1 VESIVD
7 LQIRLNPISFQ
18 QLGFPR
24 EKPKQTRIK
33 NGQSK
38 GEETMKFRTVL
49 MASAASMLVAP
60 AFAEEEKVLNIYNW
74 SDYIAEDTIEKFEEE
89 TGIKVTYD
97 VFDSNEVLEA
107 KLLAGSSG
115 YDIVVPSASFMARQ
129 IQAGVFQK
137 LDKSKLSNLEN
148 MDGQIMQNA
157 GEYDPGNEHAV
168 VYMWGT
174 TGIGYNVEKV
184 KERLGEDAPTD
195 SLALIFD
202 PANAE
207 KLADCGISLLD
218 APTEIIPAAMNY
230 LGLDPRSTD
239 PEDFKKGAE
248 AIAAI
253 KPHVR
258 YFHSSQYIND
268 LANGDTCV
276 AMGWSG
282 DVFQARDRA
291 DEADNG
297 VSISYTI
304 PKEGALQWFDM
315 LAIPA
320 DAKHPENAHKF
331 INFVMDAQIT
341 ADITNYVWYASA
353 NEKAI
358 DLIDGEILEDP
369 GIFPPDEVK
378 EKLWVAPVY
387 NAKQDRVLNREW
399 TKAKTGQ

>member
-148 MDGQIMQNA
+148 MDGQIMQNV

>member
-1 VESIVD
+1 
-7 LQIRLNPISFQ
+7 
-18 QLGFPR
+18 
-24 EKPKQTRIK
+24 
-33 NGQSK
+33 
-38 GEETMKFRTVL
+38 

-148 MDGQIMQNA
+148 MDGQIMQNV

>member
-1 VESIVD
+1 
-7 LQIRLNPISFQ
+7 
-18 QLGFPR
+18 
-24 EKPKQTRIK
+24 
-33 NGQSK
+33 
-38 GEETMKFRTVL
+38 

-207 KLADCGISLLD
+207 KLAD
-218 APTEIIPAAMNY
+218 
-230 LGLDPRSTD
+230 
-239 PEDFKKGAE
+239 
-248 AIAAI
+248 
-253 KPHVR
+253 
-258 YFHSSQYIND
+258 
-268 LANGDTCV
+268 
-276 AMGWSG
+276 
-282 DVFQARDRA
+282 
-291 DEADNG
+291 
-297 VSISYTI
+297 
-304 PKEGALQWFDM
+304 
-315 LAIPA
+315 
-320 DAKHPENAHKF
+320 
-331 INFVMDAQIT
+331 
-341 ADITNYVWYASA
+341 
-353 NEKAI
+353 
-358 DLIDGEILEDP
+358 
-369 GIFPPDEVK
+369 
-378 EKLWVAPVY
+378 
-387 NAKQDRVLNREW
+387 
-399 TKAKTGQ
+399 